1 MFHENRIPPIIS
13 IVGSSGAGK
22 TTLLEKLIPEL
33 VRQGF
38 KVGTIKHHE
47 HGFEMD
53 RPGKDS
59 WRHKKSG
66 AAATIISS
74 PTRVGLVT
82 DVDHD
87 HEVEELAP
95 LLSGMDI
102 ILTEGYKREKRA
114 KIEVFREDL
123 HKEPLCRDDKHL
135 IALVSDSP
143 ADLDVPRFSTDDIR
157 ALTDFLL
164 DHLNLIPFL
173 SAQPRK
179 AAS

>member
-1 MFHENRIPPIIS
+1 MFHENRTPPIIS

-33 VRQGF
+33 VRRGLR
-38 KVGTIKHHE
+38 VGTIKHHK
-47 HGFEMD
+47 HGFDMD
-53 RPGKDS
+53 QPGKDS

-102 ILTEGYKREKRA
+102 ILTEGYKREKRT

-143 ADLDVPRFSTDDIR
+143 ADLDVPQFSTDDIR